1 MRIAIHKTII
11 SINAKK
17 GFCIPKNMKDHRAF
31 NTSCSP
37 KIDIANLIPPFLR
50 PCLEIKN
57 NDIPIKKYKVVQ
69 TGANSQL
76 GGLKVGFSRVAYQV
90 SIEDDVYMEPII
102 PAPRH
107 INIENPR

>member
-1 MRIAIHKTII
+1 M
-11 SINAKK
+11 NAKK
-17 GFCIPKNMKDHRAF
+17 GFCRPKNKKDHSAF
-31 NTSCSP
+31 NINCSP
-37 KIDIANLIPPFLR
+37 KIDIANLIFPFIR
-50 PCLEIKN
+50 SCLKIKN
-57 NDIPIKKYKVVQ
+57 NDIPIKKYKAVQ

-90 SIEDDVYMEPII
+90 SIEDDVNMEPII